1 MQEITASVP
10 CTAPPAWAVLERTVF
25 DAMAAAVEPFLAKY
39 TATDGTLHWGGTA
52 AQHGRDDVDDFY
64 EASYNWPLL
73 YLLGGDTRLLEF
85 GMQQWEAVT
94 RQLTTLGLLHREYE
108 RGADWFHQGESMLA
122 FYYLCL
128 ADPQH
133 PRLHDLARCFANF
146 YIGTDPD
153 APNYDPAHNI
163 IRAPHNGSAGPRWG
177 YTDGDPTAIF
187 AGWYEDMAQY
197 GLPFDDV
204 PEVRSFEDLR
214 TPSGAAAMGAAMQ
227 LRFGRGDVAINLLAA
242 SLVTNAYLLTGEAHY
257 RDWVSSY
264 VAGWHTRAVA
274 NDGILPDNVGLD
286 RVVGSD
292 FGGRWHGGLYGWQW
306 PHGFYTVGMAA
317 VVASCNAYLLTRDAQ
332 TLDLARN
339 LIDAMIARG
348 RMDTEGR
355 FVVPYRH
362 DGSDWFDYQP
372 MALM

>member
-39 TATDGTLHWGGTA
+39 TAPDGTLHWGGTA

-133 PRLHDLARCFANF
+133 PRLHDLARRFADF

-153 APNYDPAHNI
+153 APNYDPAHHHPC
-163 IRAPHNGSAGPRWG
+163 A
-177 YTDGDPTAIF
+177 
-187 AGWYEDMAQY
+187 AQ
-197 GLPFDDV
+197 
-204 PEVRSFEDLR
+204 R
-214 TPSGAAAMGAAMQ
+214 
-227 LRFGRGDVAINLLAA
+227 
-242 SLVTNAYLLTGEAHY
+242 
-257 RDWVSSY
+257 
-264 VAGWHTRAVA
+264 
-274 NDGILPDNVGLD
+274 
-286 RVVGSD
+286 
-292 FGGRWHGGLYGWQW
+292 
-306 PHGFYTVGMAA
+306 
-317 VVASCNAYLLTRDAQ
+317 
-332 TLDLARN
+332 
-339 LIDAMIARG
+339 
-348 RMDTEGR
+348 
-355 FVVPYRH
+355 
-362 DGSDWFDYQP
+362 
-372 MALM
+372 